1 MVYTPADRLVCL
13 EADGVMLREYRSS
26 DEADLL
32 AAFADHD
39 IARWNPAPAG
49 HQAAVE
55 FMSRRN
61 DWTKTDH
68 ASWAV
73 ADAADRLVGS
83 VSLHKI
89 DADQA
94 DAEIGYWTAPW
105 ARRQGHATRA
115 VVTASRFAFSTLGL
129 HRRYLFH
136 AVDNPHSCAVARAAG
151 FAPEGTLRQSYR
163 YADGIYTPS
172 TSTASSKPTS
182 PPPPSPHERQQLAEG
197 GRYARS
203 SSATVVG
210 EAVQVR
216 RADGEARYG
225 SRAAETALSSA
236 VKAGRSCL
244 AVVCRISRSTDQ

>member
-13 EADGVMLREYRSS
+13 EADSVMLREYRSS

-55 FMSRRN
+55 FISRRN

-197 GRYARS
+197 GYLENVLRTSARP
-203 SSATVVG
+203 G
-210 EAVQVR
+210 LVQVSGV
-216 RADGEARYG
+216 D
-225 SRAAETALSSA
+225 ALTSGCPRVRVALIWSA
-236 VKAGRSCL
+236 PPRTPPGQEWLKRGLNVRK
-244 AVVCRISRSTDQ
+244 

>member
-197 GRYARS
+197 GMS
-203 SSATVVG
+203 
-210 EAVQVR
+210 VR
-216 RADGEARYG
+216 ISGRFVRLG
-225 SRAAETALSSA
+225 SRARLSPGGGRQARSA
-236 VKAGRSCL
+236 
-244 AVVCRISRSTDQ
+244 